1 MEIILN
7 SVEHK
12 INDNCLRYNFKQ
24 PIRFNNQYISLTN
37 MIFYNYF
44 PNIDENYKLKVK
56 YTNREI
62 EINFKKGAYNV
73 SDISNIINL
82 ELKENSIDIEDPI
95 KMIVDINQYKILII
109 IKEDFKLILDKNF
122 MKLLGFSKYV
132 INPGY
137 NRSDLIPQIHKTK
150 YLKIYCNIVD
160 NKNRNEHLT
169 NCFIKNGVGDLV
181 VYDTF
186 NAYKR
191 QKIMETDFDF
201 IDICIKNQDNKNI
214 ELTDYWEISLYINKI
229 KL

>member
-7 SVEHK
+7 SNENK

-24 PIRFNNQYISLTN
+24 PIRFNNLYISLTN

-44 PNIDENYKLKVK
+44 SNIDENYKLKVK

-62 EINFKKGAYNV
+62 EINFQKGAYNV
-73 SDISNIINL
+73 DDISNIINL
-82 ELKENSIDIEDPI
+82 ELKENSIDVEDPI

-137 NRSDLIPQIHKTK
+137 NRSDLIPQIDKTK
-150 YLKIYCNIVD
+150 YLKTYCNIVD
-160 NKNRNEHLT
+160 NKNSNEHLT
-169 NCFIKNGVGDLV
+169 NVFIKNGVGDIV

-186 NAYKR
+186 NSYKR

-214 ELTDYWEISLYINKI
+214 ELTDYWEISLYIDKI

>member
-7 SVEHK
+7 SNENK

-37 MIFYNYF
+37 MIFYNFF

-137 NRSDLIPQIHKTK
+137 NRSNLIPQIDKTK

-160 NKNRNEHLT
+160 NKNSNKHLT
-169 NCFIKNGVGDLV
+169 NVYIKNGIGDLV

-201 IDICIKNQDNKNI
+201 IEICIRNQDNKNI